1 MNIYAIGYD
10 HDYEGIDFQEQMY
23 VSREEAE
30 KECERLNR
38 EEMKGEGCNSY
49 EDFLKYYDHFEVYEF
64 GLK

>member
-1 MNIYAIGYD
+1 MKIYAIGYD
-10 HDYEGIDFQEQMY
+10 EEYEGVIFQEQMY

-38 EEMKGEGCNSY
+38 EEMKGEGCESY
-49 EDFLKYYDHFEVYEF
+49 EEFLEDYDHFKIYEF